1 MLFFAVRVYCCGMSG
16 RMKTS
21 LDRDVKIV
29 KHLCDGL
36 SEQGAAAEDPGG
48 RRTASGLKQRMREK
62 TVLWGES

>member
-1 MLFFAVRVYCCGMSG
+1 
-16 RMKTS
+16 MKTS

-29 KHLCDGL
+29 KRLCDGL

>member
-1 MLFFAVRVYCCGMSG
+1 MLFFAVRVYCCGMSA

-29 KHLCDGL
+29 KRLCDGL

-48 RRTASGLKQRMREK
+48 RRIAFGLKQKDERKNGFM
-62 TVLWGES
+62 G